1 MILVKNLLHKYLI
14 PPAHAPASVL
24 HEVNSF
30 MLTKFHSVLWA
41 LPSLR
46 HCANLVIIQ
55 SNTISFN
62 YFKFILLFY
71 LLLSPQASIP
81 IMTSDIIMG
90 NYSSTK
96 MIAAQWCRE
105 IVPLQQ
111 IITWF
116 LKNQIHQ
123 RLGR

>member
-81 IMTSDIIMG
+81 IMTSDIIKG
-90 NYSSTK
+90 
-96 MIAAQWCRE
+96 IC
-105 IVPLQQ
+105 
-111 IITWF
+111 
-116 LKNQIHQ
+116 
-123 RLGR
+123 